1 MYGVYDKVDSDVKA
15 LMSAELEAWRK
26 LKSPKEQKKKKQ
38 LTYYYFYGTLN
49 LMSMAE
55 KEEMMNVLL
64 ARNCCARKK

>member
-26 LKSPKEQKKKKQ
+26 LKSPKEQDKQ
-38 LTYYYFYGTLN
+38 IVQHLYDALD

-55 KEEMMNVLL
+55 MEEMVTMLL
-64 ARNCCARKK
+64 TGNYCASKK

>member
-26 LKSPKEQKKKKQ
+26 LKSPKEQDKQ
-38 LTYYYFYGTLN
+38 IVQHLYDALD

-55 KEEMMNVLL
+55 MEEMMNVLL